1 MSETVHLKIGADS
14 DASDADTLQYI
25 QGFVEELGEREA
37 WPESL
42 TFKVNLVL
50 EELGINILTH
60 GGKGMERRPEIEIV
74 LTSEDHALTIEV
86 LDDGHPFDPLQ
97 DSPNPDLAATIEDRP
112 VGGLGIHL
120 VRNLMDDLHYQRDA
134 GRNRLTLVA
143 RRD

>member
-1 MSETVHLKIGADS
+1 MSETVYLKIGADA
-14 DASDADTLQYI
+14 DTSDADTLQYI
-25 QGFVEELGEREA
+25 QGSVEGLGEREA

-60 GGKGMERRPEIEIV
+60 GGKDMERRPEIEIV

-120 VRNLMDDLHYQRDA
+120 VRSLMDDLHYQRDA

>member
-1 MSETVHLKIGADS
+1 MSETVYLKIGADA

-25 QGFVEELGEREA
+25 QGSVEELGEREA

-60 GGKGMERRPEIEIV
+60 GGKGKERRPEIEIV

-97 DSPNPDLAATIEDRP
+97 DSPKPDLTATIEGRP
-112 VGGLGIHL
+112 IGGLGIHL

-134 GRNRLTLVA
+134 GKNRLTLVA